1 MPILCLK
8 TAFLVLFFVKYK
20 FETESLFKNK
30 KKTKK
35 MQQTDFIPA
44 QIDTNRS

>member
-8 TAFLVLFFVKYK
+8 YRLFFVEYK
-20 FETESLFKNK
+20 FETESLFN
-30 KKTKK
+30 KTKK
-35 MQQTDFIPA
+35 MQQTDLIPA